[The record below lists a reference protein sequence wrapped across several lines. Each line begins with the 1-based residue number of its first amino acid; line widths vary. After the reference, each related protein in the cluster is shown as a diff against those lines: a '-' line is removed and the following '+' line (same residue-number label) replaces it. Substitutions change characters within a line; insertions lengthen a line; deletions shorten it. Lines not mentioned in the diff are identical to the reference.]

1 MKAILEI
8 DPVIHTSEL
17 RAIIGNGVQLFCIL

>member
-17 RAIIGNGVQLFCIL
+17 RAIIGNGFIYCG